1 MRRNVRNPSSVKW
14 MSKYVR
20 EGGENEYAG
29 IDDDDVDDDD
39 RDNHNMRVCVW
50 LATDYVPGSGILVKH
65 LRTWTV

>member
-39 RDNHNMRVCVW
+39 RDNHNMRVCVCG
-50 LATDYVPGSGILVKH
+50 LGDRHDKKSGL
-65 LRTWTV
+65 LM

>member
-29 IDDDDVDDDD
+29 IDDDDVDDHDH
-39 RDNHNMRVCVW
+39 DNHNMRVCVCGW
-50 LATDYVPGSGILVKH
+50 LLIMCPVPEY
-65 LRTWTV
+65 